1 MGDFLDRTPLPT
13 ESSGTAETW
22 NFEEAQ
28 VFADEEDNVHAMWM
42 GLDNMPYYSY
52 STDEAETW
60 SNPLMIAPPIGLNG
74 TGFPV
79 IAAGGSGQVAMGYIG
94 TYNGGD
100 TWNGYLSVIQD
111 AFSDQ
116 VMITTVQLNEHDDP
130 LENNFQACGYERC
143 GGFGD
148 FNDIIVDQHGRV
160 WFGLAH
166 NVAGEIGIFGT
177 LAEGPNLRGTGGL
190 IPIPLGGN
198 STL

>member
-1 MGDFLDRTPLPT
+1 
-13 ESSGTAETW
+13 
-22 NFEEAQ
+22 
-28 VFADEEDNVHAMWM
+28 
-42 GLDNMPYYSY
+42 
-52 STDEAETW
+52 
-60 SNPLMIAPPIGLNG
+60 LNG

-79 IAAGGSGQVAMGYIG
+79 IAAGGPGQVAMGYIG

-130 LENNFQACGYERC
+130 LEDSFQTCGYERC

-177 LAEGPNLRGTGGL
+177 LAEGPNLRGTGSL
-190 IPIPLGGN
+190 VPIPLGGN